1 MVLRELLRSM
11 WSFKEPDKY
20 DWRSQ
25 FTAAIYA
32 QMTRTGV
39 YVDIPL
45 AQSRV
50 DEQEKIK
57 RDTLEMLARDYGFP
71 TEGSMPWRTK
81 AGKTPSSLFSRTT
94 GLLRSLLEVPGPR
107 QRRGTLLLS
116 GDTLLEITKGTPAEE
131 LGVALARVSGQ
142 RPLAQQALITSIQ
155 TARCILTLTL
165 CRGHGDSA

>member
-1 MVLRELLRSM
+1 MDDPDFLAYAEQDIVVLRELLRSM
-11 WSFKEPDKY
+11 WSFKGPDKY

-57 RDTLEMLARDYGFP
+57 R
-71 TEGSMPWRTK
+71 
-81 AGKTPSSLFSRTT
+81 
-94 GLLRSLLEVPGPR
+94 
-107 QRRGTLLLS
+107 
-116 GDTLLEITKGTPAEE
+116 
-131 LGVALARVSGQ
+131 
-142 RPLAQQALITSIQ
+142 
-155 TARCILTLTL
+155 TA
-165 CRGHGDSA
+165 